1 MGTHIPE
8 AGCLEALA
16 EAGEDPNE
24 IFRTLASPRCRQVLA
39 LLHASDGAVP
49 LDAAA
54 PRLAAHE
61 FGTVAG
67 DNSDETA
74 EQVLVSLYH
83 VNAPKLDDAGLVDF
97 EPEELTI
104 AITEAGAQLEGMPF
118 LPSIEE

>member
-8 AGCLEALA
+8 ADCLEALA

-24 IFRTLASPRCRQVLA
+24 IFRALASPRCRQLLA

-49 LDAAA
+49 LEDAA
-54 PRLAAHE
+54 PRLAARE

-67 DNSDETA
+67 DISDQTA

-83 VNAPKLDDAGLVDF
+83 ANAPKMDDAGLVDF
-97 EPEELTI
+97 DPDELTI
-104 AITEAGAQLEGMPF
+104 AITDVGAQLEGMSF
-118 LPSIEE
+118 LPSVGE